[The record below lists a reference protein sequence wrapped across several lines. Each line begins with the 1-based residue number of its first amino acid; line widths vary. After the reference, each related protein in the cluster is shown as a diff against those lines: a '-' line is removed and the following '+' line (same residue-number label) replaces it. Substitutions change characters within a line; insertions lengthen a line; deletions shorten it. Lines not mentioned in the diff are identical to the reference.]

1 MFGLV
6 NISLYFVGDPV
17 YYRLLTKAN
26 AYYKHND
33 QGDKFLTIKT
43 WT

>member
-6 NISLYFVGDPV
+6 NISLYYVGDPV
-17 YYRLLTKAN
+17 YYRLLTKVN
-26 AYYKHND
+26 AFKHND
-33 QGDKFLTIKT
+33 QGDKFLKIKT